1 MYKEKVIEN
10 KLTVDTKVPLGF
22 KTGGIHCGIK
32 KSKKDLALIVSEL
45 PATAAAVFTLNK
57 VQAAPVLVSK
67 LTLSDSDYHRAIIVN
82 SGNANACT
90 GDNGYDNAI
99 KMIHETAKAIGIEA
113 NEVFVASTGVIG
125 EALPI
130 EKILTGIQLI
140 NSELNPRD
148 FSNAA
153 EAIVTT
159 DTFVKTFSSSF
170 KINGDEVTIYG
181 MAKGSG
187 MIHPNMAT
195 MLGFVLTDAAIE
207 KNVFQELLK
216 NSTDKTFN
224 RIIVDGD
231 TSTNDMVIALANG
244 ASGVSIVPKT
254 ESYKIFEK
262 ELYQVL
268 KKLSIDIVRDGE
280 GATKVIEITVEGA
293 LNNDD
298 AVKAARTVALS
309 PLVKTAIHGEDANWG
324 RIIAAVGYSGIEFD
338 PAKFEIIIN
347 GVQILHQDYLVAL
360 SNAEANKSL
369 KSSNIDMLIKLNSG
383 EGKATCWT
391 CDFSEEY
398 VKINGSYRS

>member
-1 MYKEKVIEN
+1 MYKEKVNEN
-10 KLTVDTKVPLGF
+10 KLEADTKVPLGF
-22 KTGGIHCGIK
+22 KAGGIHSGIK

-67 LTLSDSDYHRAIIVN
+67 LTLSESAFHRAIIVN

-90 GDNGYDNAI
+90 GDNGYDDAI
-99 KMIHETAKAIGIEA
+99 KMINETAKILDIDA

-125 EALPI
+125 ELLPI
-130 EKILTGIQLI
+130 EKILSGIQTI
-140 NSELNPRD
+140 PSELSGRD
-148 FSNAA
+148 FSSAA
-153 EAIVTT
+153 EAIMTT
-159 DTFVKTFSSSF
+159 DTFVKTVSSSF
-170 KINGDEVTIYG
+170 LINGDEVTIYG

-207 KNVFQELLK
+207 KNIFQNLLK
-216 NSTDKTFN
+216 NSTDSTFN

-244 ASGVSIVPKT
+244 ASGASIIPET
-254 ESYKIFEK
+254 ESYKIFEEK
-262 ELYQVL
+262 LYQVL
-268 KKLSIDIVRDGE
+268 KKLSIDIIRDGE

-293 LNNDD
+293 SSNED

-338 PAKFEIIIN
+338 PAKFEIVIN
-347 GVQILHQDYLVAL
+347 GTQILNQNYSVTL
-360 SNAEANKSL
+360 SNAEANQSL
-369 KSSNIDMLIKLNSG
+369 KSSNIELLIKLNGG
-383 EGKATCWT
+383 EGTATCWT